1 MDMEVRNL
9 ELLDYLRFA
18 VEAKASDLFIV
29 AGGPVCVKLEK
40 RMTPVGGERVFPQ
53 ETERLIMALY
63 QQAQRSPDRFL
74 SRGDDDFSFSVGG
87 LARFRVNTYRQ
98 RGSLAAVVR
107 VVASDI
113 PSWEELSIPAQVMD
127 LAEETH
133 GMILVTG
140 TAGSGKSTTQACIID
155 QINRSRECHII
166 TLEDPIEYLHRNRR
180 SIISQREM
188 SIDTIDYPSALR
200 ACLRQAPDVIL
211 LGEMRDQET
220 IHTAMTAAETGHLL
234 IATLHTKGAVNTIDR
249 IVDTFPS
256 GQQDQ
261 VRVQLS
267 MVLHTVISQQLVP
280 GVAGDLVPAFEI
292 MHVNNAIRSLIR
304 DSKTHQIDNAIAA
317 GGVEGMVTMDQSL
330 LNLYRDRRIDRETAM
345 AFSDNPEQMRR
356 RLG

>member
-1 MDMEVRNL
+1 M
-9 ELLDYLRFA
+9 ELLDYLKYA
-18 VEAKASDLFIV
+18 VEAEASDLFIV
-29 AGGPVCVKLEK
+29 AGGPVCVKLDK
-40 RMTPVGGERVFPQ
+40 RMTPVNSERVFPQ
-53 ETERLIMALY
+53 ETERLIMGLY
-63 QQAQRSPDRFL
+63 ELANRPPERYL
-74 SRGDDDFSFSVGG
+74 NRGDDDFSFSVGG

-107 VVASDI
+107 VVAFDI
-113 PSWEELSIPAQVMD
+113 PDWEKLSIPPQVMD

-155 QINRSRECHII
+155 RINHTREAHII
-166 TLEDPIEYLHRNRR
+166 TLEDPIEYLHRDIK
-180 SIISQREM
+180 SIVSQREIA
-188 SIDTIDYPSALR
+188 IDTEDYLSALR

-280 GVAGDLVPAFEI
+280 GVTGDLVPAFEI